1 MKKILSLIICSFCF
15 AQTPNDIYQ
24 DALKLEEE
32 GNFEE
37 AMLLYKKIATSNISK
52 EDTYL
57 FNLKKNHENEKDRT
71 YTSMKKEFYQ
81 KQIDKL
87 EDNETNENIK
97 QSIIKDFSLY
107 HYKKNY

>member
-1 MKKILSLIICSFCF
+1 MLYFICRKI
-15 AQTPNDIYQ
+15 
-24 DALKLEEE
+24 
-32 GNFEE
+32 
-37 AMLLYKKIATSNISK
+37 YKY
-52 EDTYL
+52 YL

-87 EDNETNENIK
+87 EDNETNENLK

-107 HYKKNY
+107 PYKKNYLFSLTKKVMYHSCQL